1 MDMNSQ
7 TKKSSSKTHLFWSR
21 FEKSGSIKAYLK
33 FQEAK
38 LAEDAAFKR
47 AQPASKRKALV
58 KPR

>member
-1 MDMNSQ
+1 MTPTS
-7 TKKSSSKTHLFWSR
+7 KKSSSKTDLFWSR

-38 LAEDAAFKR
+38 LAEEAAFKR
-47 AQPASKRKALV
+47 AQSAPKRKTLV

>member
-1 MDMNSQ
+1 MMPN
-7 TKKSSSKTHLFWSR
+7 TNKKSSSKTDLFWGR

-38 LAEDAAFKR
+38 QAEDAALLR
-47 AQPASKRKALV
+47 AQSVSAKRKTLV

>member
-1 MDMNSQ
+1 M
-7 TKKSSSKTHLFWSR
+7 TATAKKSSSKTDLFWSR

-38 LAEDAAFKR
+38 LAEEA
-47 AQPASKRKALV
+47 ASKRTQPVPKRKTLV